1 MKRRLIVLLA
11 LTWPAFQALQ
21 AQTAL
26 TVADQENLIFLA
38 EEEKMALNFYQAME
52 AKWEA
57 KVFSNIA
64 EAEQR
69 HLDKLTGLAA
79 SQGVALPKSTTSG
92 KAGKFKNKDLQQLY
106 DELIASGNQSLE
118 NALRAGAR
126 IEETD
131 ISDLK
136 KAFEAA
142 ANEEVRTTYQYL
154 IDASGNHLRA
164 FNKNLAAQGVAY
176 QPVLLSQA
184 DFDAIVGAEG
194 GGQGCQGNKARAG
207 KGKGCCQ
214 GGGKGKGGQKGQC
227 CQGGGKGKVQQPMN

>member
-1 MKRRLIVLLA
+1 MKRRLILLLA
-11 LTWPAFQALQ
+11 LTWPAFHALQ
-21 AQTAL
+21 AQSAL
-26 TVADQENLIFLA
+26 AAADQENLIFLA
-38 EEEKMALNFYQAME
+38 EEEKMALDFYQAME
-52 AKWEA
+52 NKWEA

-79 SQGVALPKSTTSG
+79 SQGVNLPKSITAG
-92 KAGKFKNKDLQQLY
+92 KAGKFKNKALQQLY
-106 DELIASGNQSLE
+106 DEVIASGSQSLE

-142 ANEEVRTTYQYL
+142 ANEDLRTTYQYL

-176 QPVLLSQA
+176 QPTLLSQA

-194 GGQGCQGNKARAG
+194 SGQGCQGKKAQAG

-214 GGGKGKGGQKGQC
+214 GKGKGEKKGQC
-227 CQGGGKGKVQQPMN
+227 CGGGGKGKVQQPMN